1 MPDNDYDFT
10 PASKL
15 MQADEIEAIAKI
27 FVQLGV
33 NKIRLTGGEPL
44 VRKDAATII
53 DKIAKL
59 PVHFTITTNGI
70 RLNHFADLLQSAGMS
85 SLNISLDT
93 LQKDK
98 FLFLTKRD
106 HFEDVFK
113 NIHLMVEKGFNVKI
127 NVVAMKGI
135 NDDEVLDFIALT
147 KDLPVH
153 VRFIEFMPFTGN
165 RWNNEKV
172 FTWQDILTVANTRFD
187 LVPLERVAHETAK
200 KYIVPGH
207 LGTFAVISTMSAP
220 FCSDCN
226 RIRLT
231 ADGKLKNCLFSTSE
245 TDLLTP
251 FRNGEDIIPLIHQ
264 NIQAKASA
272 LGGQFTTATDKIETN
287 KLENRSMITIG
298 G

>member
-172 FTWQDILTVANTRFD
+172 FTWQDILNVANTRFD